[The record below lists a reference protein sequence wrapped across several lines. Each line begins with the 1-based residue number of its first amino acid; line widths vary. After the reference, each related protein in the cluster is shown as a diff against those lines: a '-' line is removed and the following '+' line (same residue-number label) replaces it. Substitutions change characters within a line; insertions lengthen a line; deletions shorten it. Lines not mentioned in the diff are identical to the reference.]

1 LPITNSPP
9 SGFVPDTRPIKKCN
23 DGVSF
28 AGPYG
33 GLQLK
38 PSTTFT
44 HLYRTEGPAP
54 FAGAAAVPARVV
66 RRHGFDGF
74 VGGDP
79 DQIVSDDCEKTAV
92 SSFEVEN
99 FSGSTNV
106 PCFVH

>member
-1 LPITNSPP
+1 MISSEGDSKGANNKQPP
-9 SGFVPDTRPIKKCN
+9 VGVRSGYTRPIKKCN

-79 DQIVSDDCEKTAV
+79 DQIVMI
-92 SSFEVEN
+92 
-99 FSGSTNV
+99 
-106 PCFVH
+106 

>member
-1 LPITNSPP
+1 MTAFHSP
-9 SGFVPDTRPIKKCN
+9 D
-23 DGVSF
+23 
-28 AGPYG
+28 
-33 GLQLK
+33 
-38 PSTTFT
+38 
-44 HLYRTEGPAP
+44 RTEGSSSNQAQRLLTSIGRKVRPRS
-54 FAGAAAVPARVV
+54 PARVV